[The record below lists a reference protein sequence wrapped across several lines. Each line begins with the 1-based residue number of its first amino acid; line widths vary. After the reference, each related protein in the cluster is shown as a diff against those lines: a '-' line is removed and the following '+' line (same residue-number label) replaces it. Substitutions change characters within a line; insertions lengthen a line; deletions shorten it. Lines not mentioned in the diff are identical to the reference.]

1 MRSRYLAGAAAVW
14 AVGYAA
20 VYVAVIRSQDDGS
33 VAWWYLGLVLVTA
46 VTLATYAAGRASR
59 AVLVTGLALG
69 GIAALLGLLSIGIL
83 LVPAVAAAAAALGT
97 ARRTPLAT

>member
-33 VAWWYLGLVLVTA
+33 VAWWYFGLVLVTA
-46 VTLATYAAGRASR
+46 VALATYAAGRAR
-59 AVLVTGLALG
+59 AALVTGLALG
-69 GIAALLGLLSIGIL
+69 AIAALLGLLSIGIL
-83 LVPAVAAAAAALGT
+83 LVPAVAAAAAALAT
-97 ARRTPLAT
+97 ARRAPLAT